1 MWDWHLAKEQ
11 EKKKKEN
18 KGNKEE
24 RGRKTRQGEGEG
36 KKAGMGYTVLHF
48 WDTQDMPVEL
58 TYRLISNEQK

>member
-1 MWDWHLAKEQ
+1 MAKG
-11 EKKKKEN
+11 KKKK
-18 KGNKEE
+18 KKKTRGNKEGKRKKDKARE
-24 RGRKTRQGEGEG
+24 EGRG